1 MPEAERRRRAPPSQ
15 IQITFTLRA
24 KDQFSKERGRK
35 RRRRPRGRAS
45 GGSGERR
52 ALERGGPGA
61 PGGSGDAGRGCRGS
75 GGGSGERR
83 PAAGGQGGRNGRPP
97 GHVTRPGPRRPPS
110 FTAAL
115 PRPGGGPEVMP
126 ALGDAEPGPAR
137 ARGRDAP
144 GGSGPGCPRAIAR
157 PRGPLPDPPA
167 TSATGPALPRR
178 GAHGTGR
185 GAGTSLPRPG
195 PRGPQHQP
203 ENDFICLG
211 EASWGGRSA

>member
-61 PGGSGDAGRGCRGS
+61 PGGSGSAGQGCRGS
-75 GGGSGERR
+75 GGGRR
-83 PAAGGQGGRNGRPP
+83 RAAPGRGQGGRNGRPP

-110 FTAAL
+110 LTTAL
-115 PRPGGGPEVMP
+115 PRPGGGPGVMP
-126 ALGDAEPGPAR
+126 ALGDAELGPAR
-137 ARGRDAP
+137 ARGATPPGEAGLGVHARSRAP
-144 GGSGPGCPRAIAR
+144 EGPSQGLRSPPGPGQPSLLRC
-157 PRGPLPDPPA
+157 
-167 TSATGPALPRR
+167 
-178 GAHGTGR
+178 AHGTGR
-185 GAGTSLPRPG
+185 GAGTTPAPWSPRP
-195 PRGPQHQP
+195 PAAARK
-203 ENDFICLG
+203 
-211 EASWGGRSA
+211 

>member
-45 GGSGERR
+45 GGRSERR

-61 PGGSGDAGRGCRGS
+61 PGGSGGAGRGCRGS
-75 GGGSGERR
+75 GGGRR
-83 PAAGGQGGRNGRPP
+83 RAAPGRGQGGRNGRPP

-110 FTAAL
+110 LTTAL

-126 ALGDAEPGPAR
+126 ARGDAESGPAR
-137 ARGRDAP
+137 ARGATPPGEANPGVHARLRAP
-144 GGSGPGCPRAIAR
+144 GVGWGV
-157 PRGPLPDPPA
+157 PA
-167 TSATGPALPRR
+167 AAGPALPRR
-178 GAHGTGR
+178 GAHGTG
-185 GAGTSLPRPG
+185 GTWSRDLPSL
-195 PRGPQHQP
+195 RGPPHQP
-203 ENDFICLG
+203 EK
-211 EASWGGRSA
+211 

>member
-61 PGGSGDAGRGCRGS
+61 PGGSGGAGRGCRGS
-75 GGGSGERR
+75 GGGRR
-83 PAAGGQGGRNGRPP
+83 RAAPGRGQGGRNGRPP

-110 FTAAL
+110 LTTAL

-137 ARGRDAP
+137 ARGATPPGEAGPGVHARSRAPEGPSQALRPPLRPGQPSPAAARTGRDAEP
-144 GGSGPGCPRAIAR
+144 GP
-157 PRGPLPDPPA
+157 
-167 TSATGPALPRR
+167 
-178 GAHGTGR
+178 H
-185 GAGTSLPRPG
+185 PRPG

-203 ENDFICLG
+203 ENDFIC
-211 EASWGGRSA
+211 